1 MNFRQIK
8 LLNDLEAKIAAL
20 EERDKREEAD
30 WEAIGLL
37 EKWNIELQRS
47 VSDLEVRMHILE
59 NPPKRPRGRPP
70 KVKLNG

>member
-20 EERDKREEAD
+20 EERDK
-30 WEAIGLL
+30 
-37 EKWNIELQRS
+37 S
-47 VSDLEVRMHILE
+47 VTQMLSYLDEHNTALNERIARIE

-70 KVKLNG
+70 KVKMNG

>member
-8 LLNDLEAKIAAL
+8 LLNDLDTKT
-20 EERDKREEAD
+20 EELREEMDA
-30 WEAIGLL
+30 LL
-37 EKWNIELQRS
+37 TLVGVLKDKTDR
-47 VSDLEVRMHILE
+47 LE